1 MSPLSE
7 GGTEAGYGFT
17 GLGSRD
23 FWWQLLKARGLRAL
37 WWQLLWGVWLHLA
50 FTPVLSKSTLGHGQ
64 TCILEGGKFDCY
76 DRCERSCQKRGGASV
91 AWQHFLRG
99 CMAARHPGASTCTL
113 LPADNAASAVLAELL
128 GVRVGMP

>member
-7 GGTEAGYGFT
+7 GGTEARYGFT

-50 FTPVLSKSTLGHGQ
+50 FTPVLSKSLLGHGQ

-76 DRCERSCQKRGGASV
+76 DRCERSCQKRGVRVLRGNIFCAV
-91 AWQHFLRG
+91 AWQPVTPVLRHVL
-99 CMAARHPGASTCTL
+99 CCQRI
-113 LPADNAASAVLAELL
+113 LPPLQFWLSS
-128 GVRVGMP
+128 